1 MRLEVRYTNNIGE
14 RLHGLAAEFRAV
26 REQLLDQASNQL
38 EQALDRSITASGL
51 RDIHGKVRS
60 WQETKKG
67 SGGGYVAIHPKPRT
81 FVVTQTGKEY
91 AVGYITNAIEN
102 GHKVRF
108 PSGRAKR
115 YRPEV
120 HMARARAFK
129 FYADTQPVAEEV
141 AREMAQSMERR
152 LAAYLEG

>member
-14 RLHGLAAEFRAV
+14 RLQGLAAEFRAV
-26 REQLLDQASNQL
+26 REQLLDQAGNQL

-67 SGGGYVAIHPKPRT
+67 SGGGYVALRPRAGE
-81 FVVTQTGKEY
+81 TGPNSPG
-91 AVGYITNAIEN
+91 AITNYLES

-129 FYADTQPVAEEV
+129 FYADTQPVAEEM
-141 AREMAQSMERR
+141 AREMAQSVERR

>member
-1 MRLEVRYTNNIGE
+1 MRLEVTYTNNIGE

-26 REQLLDQASNQL
+26 RAQLLDQAGNQL

-60 WQETKKG
+60 WQEQYKG
-67 SGGGYVAIHPKPRT
+67 SGGGYVALRPRAGE
-81 FVVTQTGKEY
+81 TGTNSPG
-91 AVGYITNAIEN
+91 AITNYLES

-141 AREMAQSMERR
+141 AREMAQSVEQR

>member
-1 MRLEVRYTNNIGE
+1 MRLEVTYTNNIGE

-26 REQLLDQASNQL
+26 RAQLLDQAGNQL

-51 RDIHGKVRS
+51 LDIHGKIRS
-60 WQETKKG
+60 WQEQYKG
-67 SGGGYVAIHPKPRT
+67 SGGGYVALRPTATDVNGQKVSGPNSP
-81 FVVTQTGKEY
+81 G
-91 AVGYITNAIEN
+91 AITNYLES

-141 AREMAQSMERR
+141 AREMAQSVERR

>member
-1 MRLEVRYTNNIGE
+1 MRLEVTYTNNIGE

-26 REQLLDQASNQL
+26 RAQLLDQAGNQL

-60 WQETKKG
+60 WQEQYKG
-67 SGGGYVAIHPKPRT
+67 SGGGYVALRPRAGE
-81 FVVTQTGKEY
+81 TGTNSPG
-91 AVGYITNAIEN
+91 AITNYLES

-129 FYADTQPVAEEV
+129 FYADTQPVAEEM